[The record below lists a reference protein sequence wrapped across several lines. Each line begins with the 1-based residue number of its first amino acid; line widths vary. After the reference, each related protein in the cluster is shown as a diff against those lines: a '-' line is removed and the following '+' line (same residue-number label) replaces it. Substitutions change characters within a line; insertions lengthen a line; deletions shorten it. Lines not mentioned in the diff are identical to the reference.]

1 MCVQQGAQSHST
13 FNNISHEKSC
23 AESPHVFSPH
33 LREQAAELSCV
44 AVKSAELSCVA
55 VKSAELSC
63 VAVNSVPKAA

>member
-13 FNNISHEKSC
+13 LNNISHEKSC

-44 AVKSAELSCVA
+44 AV
-55 VKSAELSC
+55 
-63 VAVNSVPKAA
+63 NSVPKAA